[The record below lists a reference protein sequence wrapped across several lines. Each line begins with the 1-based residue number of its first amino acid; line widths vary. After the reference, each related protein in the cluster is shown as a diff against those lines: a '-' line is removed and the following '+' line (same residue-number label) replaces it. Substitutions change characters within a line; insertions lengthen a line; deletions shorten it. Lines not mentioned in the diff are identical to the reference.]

1 MGSCERHLAMR
12 QRRARP
18 RCSTGECLPG
28 IGSNYCWDASSCQV
42 PKKQLNFLSMFRFAQ
57 MPDVAACCPRKRAA
71 FFEKHSVWNC
81 NIAMFWSHGQ
91 WTDLQL
97 SENFRSNK
105 FCSVLGDCFH
115 IRPSVVMCRSFHM
128 ITWHMTW
135 ETTCPFARLHIMSG
149 LCSECLVGSSRSAM
163 FPSINQSEAILDW
176 I

>member
-1 MGSCERHLAMR
+1 MWLRVAQERG
-12 QRRARP
+12 P
-18 RCSTGECLPG
+18 R
-28 IGSNYCWDASSCQV
+28 
-42 PKKQLNFLSMFRFAQ
+42 FLRNIL
-57 MPDVAACCPRKRAA
+57 
-71 FFEKHSVWNC
+71 WNC

-115 IRPSVVMCRSFHM
+115 ICPSVVMCRSFHM

-176 I
+176 ICTSIYHNMKHCNGWPWAAFSHEVVMSHWHMALKLLTNTAVALQQAF